1 MNKARRSA
9 PGFFIRYTSPMRQF
23 SRSFANA
30 FSGLRVAWKEERNF
44 RIDFACAVLV
54 LVLGWYVGISSLAFA
69 FLVIAI
75 GAVLTAE
82 VFNTA
87 LEELCDKFQPTQDPH
102 IKKIKD
108 LAAAAVLITSLGAL
122 VIGILVFVPHLTR

>member
-1 MNKARRSA
+1 M
-9 PGFFIRYTSPMRQF
+9 RYTFPMRQF
-23 SRSFANA
+23 SRSVANA
-30 FSGLRVAWKEERNF
+30 ISGLRVAWKEERHF
-44 RIDFACAVLV
+44 RIDIACGVFVLAFG
-54 LVLGWYVGISSLAFA
+54 LYLDISSLAWI
-69 FLVIAI
+69 FLVLAI

-82 VFNTA
+82 TFNTA

-122 VIGILVFVPHLTR
+122 VIGVLVFLPYLTR